1 MQYKLETQRS
11 NDQVIR
17 FAGECFRSRAATVEQ
32 LPYVIELLACCKNQ
46 GDIAAVM
53 LCRYRG
59 LAAITAGKMLRITG
73 HQVTDRL
80 ESVGA
85 RRNAAKLALRRELAL
100 VKGGEAT
107 AGFNGVKG
115 VEMSLAELERLEE
128 VKA

>member
-1 MQYKLETQRS
+1 MQHKIQTQPS
-11 NDQVIR
+11 NDQAIR
-17 FAGECFRSRAATVEQ
+17 FAGEFFRSRAATVEQ
-32 LPYVIELLACCKNQ
+32 LPYVIELLACCETQ

-59 LAAITAGKMLRITG
+59 LPAITAGKMLRITG

-100 VKGGEAT
+100 VKGGKAT

-115 VEMSLAELERLEE
+115 VEMSLAALERLEE